1 MSASGM
7 AARTQKGISLIE
19 VLVAVL
25 ILGVGLLGLAGL
37 QANALRN
44 TQSAYLSTEASI
56 LAYDFLD
63 QARAL
68 GTIPSGNM
76 IDEWRSRVTELFP
89 EGDLDVEM
97 GDELD
102 PITITI
108 SWLDEHWRDVD
119 DPDSE
124 DDSDDEPDSDDDDA
138 RIRVYRMTSTL

>member
-1 MSASGM
+1 MK
-7 AARTQKGISLIE
+7 ARTQKGISLVE

-68 GTIPSGNM
+68 GTIPSTDM
-76 IDEWRSRVTELFP
+76 INEWEGRVTELFP
-89 EGDLDVEM
+89 SGELTVNM

-102 PITITI
+102 PITIEI
-108 SWLDEHWRDVD
+108 SWLDEHWRAAD
-119 DPDSE
+119 
-124 DDSDDEPDSDDDDA
+124 DDEAGNSDT
-138 RIRVYRMTSTL
+138 RVRVYRMTSTL